1 MRTPCELQQ
10 RGSVELFFY
19 DELDEASHIEMASHC
34 RRCRDCAAALEDLK
48 IIRNLLAARGSV
60 TAPPA
65 GDWSGFMRRLDVAVH
80 AEGRR
85 PTPGLAVLGRLTRPP
100 EPWRRWKP
108 ATAARSY
115 VGFLATAALLAVVAM
130 GVYVASRGSSSLVAP
145 PTTVAVDG
153 RSTPVATTGMKA
165 VGEQHFERSKL
176 VVLGLASKEAAATS
190 TDDWAYERELAT
202 SLLKDTR
209 LYRMAAE
216 ERGLTSLAG
225 VMRDLELVLL
235 ETSMAERT
243 DPKALGQIQR
253 IIEKRGLIEKMD
265 TVPTV
270 GM

>member
-1 MRTPCELQQ
+1 MRTPCDLQQ

-19 DELDEASHIEMASHC
+19 DELDEASRIEMASHF
-34 RRCRDCAAALEDLK
+34 RRCRDCAAALEDLQ
-48 IIRNLLAARGSV
+48 IIRNVLAARGSV
-60 TAPPA
+60 SAPPA
-65 GDWSGFMRRLDVAVH
+65 GDWSGFMRRLDIAVH

-85 PTPGLAVLGRLTRPP
+85 PICPP

-108 ATAARSY
+108 APAARSY
-115 VGFLATAALLAVVAM
+115 VGLLATAALLAVVAM

-145 PTTVAVDG
+145 PTNVAVDG
-153 RSTPVATTGMKA
+153 RSTPVATAGMKA

-243 DPKALGQIQR
+243 DQKALGQIQR